1 MISKVQLSI
10 FTKRYDWTRAIH
22 SVSTD
27 NRPTPRGVSSLY
39 VWLAV
44 LITYLRQASAAQA
57 GFLETCRQPHGAAIT
72 AEVSHV

>member
-27 NRPTPRGVSSLY
+27 NGPTPWGVLSLY
-39 VWLAV
+39 VTLCLARCSNHLFTSSV
-44 LITYLRQASAAQA
+44 SSA
-57 GFLETCRQPHGAAIT
+57 GRFFGDLPAA
-72 AEVSHV
+72 AWGCDNG